1 MGSEMCIRDRAQIM
15 ELLKKIQKE
24 YNMGIV
30 LITHDLGVV
39 ADVADDIVVMYAGK
53 SMEIAPKDTIFNS
66 PCHPYTHGLI
76 RSIPQLDTKAERL
89 YSIQGT
95 VPDIRN
101 FPPGCRFCTRC
112 PFVLP
117 VCKEK
122 EPPFVKLNEKHFV
135 RCHRAEEIAKG
146 GLIDE

>member
-1 MGSEMCIRDRAQIM
+1 M
-15 ELLKKIQKE
+15 
-24 YNMGIV
+24 
-30 LITHDLGVV
+30 

-101 FPPGCRFCTRC
+101 FPPGL
-112 PFVLP
+112 PFLYAVSLCSSRMQREGAA
-117 VCKEK
+117 VCK
-122 EPPFVKLNEKHFV
+122 
-135 RCHRAEEIAKG
+135 AK
-146 GLIDE
+146 